1 MSFALVDAN
10 NFYASCE
17 TVFRPDLLGK
27 PVAVL
32 SNNDGCIIAR
42 SAEVKA
48 MGVRMGEPYFKI
60 KEQLAAA
67 GVTVFSSNYAL
78 YADMS
83 ARMMQTLAQLTP
95 LTEIYSIDE
104 CFVDTTGLGHL
115 AERGLIWRQTI
126 QQWTGLTV
134 GVGFGPTKTL
144 AKLANYAAKKYPA
157 TGGVVDLSDKARQI
171 RLMQITP
178 VDEVWGVGRR
188 LTAKLNGEGIVTA
201 YDLAKANQGKI
212 RRFYNVVLARTV
224 AELNGIS
231 CLDLEAVAPTKQQI
245 VSSRSFGGS
254 VESEQSLRE
263 AVATFTARAA
273 EKLRREKQLC
283 RGVTVFIRGNPFAD
297 KPYYANSS
305 NHVLTE
311 ATNDTRDLTQ
321 VAVRL
326 LKRIYQP
333 GEQYKKA
340 GIMLFDFCGEQR
352 GQLSLFRPQNLKQ
365 NDRLMKT
372 LDRIN
377 QSGNHVYFAGQGH
390 PRKMTDWAM
399 QRGRLSPAYTTDWR
413 ALPIAH

>member
-1 MSFALVDAN
+1 MPFALVDAN

-17 TVFRPDLLGK
+17 TVFRPDLRGK
-27 PVAVL
+27 PIVVL

-48 MGVRMGEPYFKI
+48 MDIKMGEPYFKI
-60 KEQLAAA
+60 KQQLSTA
-67 GVTVFSSNYAL
+67 GVAVFSSNYAL
-78 YADMS
+78 YADLS

-95 LTEIYSIDE
+95 QTEIYSIDE
-104 CFVDTTGLGHL
+104 CFVDTEGLDKL

-178 VDEVWGVGRR
+178 VGEVWGIGRR
-188 LTAKLNGEGIVTA
+188 LTAKLNENGIITA

-224 AELNGIS
+224 AELNGEC
-231 CLDLEAVAPTKQQI
+231 CLALEAVSPTKQQI
-245 VSSRSFGGS
+245 VSSRSFGHS

-263 AVATFTARAA
+263 AIATFTARACV
-273 EKLRREKQLC
+273 KLRREKQLC
-283 RGVTVFIRGNPFAD
+283 RGITVFVRGNPFAD

-305 NHVLTE
+305 SHVLAE
-311 ATNDTRDLTQ
+311 ASNDTRDLTQ
-321 VAVRL
+321 VAIRL
-326 LKRIYQP
+326 LKRVYKAD
-333 GEQYKKA
+333 EQYKKA
-340 GIMLFDFCGEQR
+340 GVMLFDFCDEQR

-365 NDRLMKT
+365 DSRLMKT

-390 PRKMTDWAM
+390 PQQTSDWTM
-399 QRGRLSPAYTTDWR
+399 QRQRLSPAYTTDWQS
-413 ALPIAH
+413 LPKVY